1 MVDIEQLEDDLADT
15 LVWCEHKH
23 PHAKPLTLFAAAQ
36 YSDVPNLL
44 AVAVVDTLRP
54 VATKLD
60 GPIVED
66 AKRCLVAL
74 GYSFAWQTGGSVDSL
89 TEARSGSCSAH
100 ERIAVIN
107 KFQELGL

>member
-1 MVDIEQLEDDLADT
+1 MVDLDKLENDLADT

-23 PHAKPLTLFAAAQ
+23 PHAKPLSLFVAAQ
-36 YSDVPNLL
+36 YSQAPNLL
-44 AVAVVDTLRP
+44 AVAVADTLRP

-60 GPIVED
+60 GPLVDD

-74 GYSFAWQTGGSVDSL
+74 GYSFAWQTGGSIDSL
-89 TEARSGSCSAH
+89 TEARACPRSAH
-100 ERIAVIN
+100 DRIAVIK

>member
-1 MVDIEQLEDDLADT
+1 MVDLEQLADDLTDT

-23 PHAKPLTLFAAAQ
+23 PHAKPLTLFAATQ
-36 YSDVPNLL
+36 YSDAPKLL
-44 AVAVVDTLRP
+44 AVAVVDTQRP

-66 AKRCLVAL
+66 ARRCLVAL
-74 GYSFAWQTGGSVDSL
+74 GYSFAWQAGGNIHSV
-89 TEARSGSCSAH
+89 TEVRTWPRSAH
-100 ERIAVIN
+100 EQLAVIR